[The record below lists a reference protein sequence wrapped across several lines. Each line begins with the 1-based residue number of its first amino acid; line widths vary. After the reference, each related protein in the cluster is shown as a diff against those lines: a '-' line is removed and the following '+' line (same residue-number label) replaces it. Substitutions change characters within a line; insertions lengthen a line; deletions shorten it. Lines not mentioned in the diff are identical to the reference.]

1 MKNFLKRFFMK
12 PKYLPVEDVA
22 VINEIDVN
30 SVKSLYS
37 KKTVFGNEERFKM
50 IDGKLFVLEN
60 YKYPFADELNDL
72 RQKALILAHNENNL
86 CKQLSKLSGIKKTT
100 LDKYFYRF
108 TFKQIKRAKEI
119 IALLTL
125 YINQNSLI
133 PIEDLTYDY

>member
-1 MKNFLKRFFMK
+1 MKELLKRFFMK

-30 SVKSLYS
+30 SLKSLYS
-37 KKTVFGNEERFKM
+37 KNTVFGNEERFKM
-50 IDGKLFVLEN
+50 IDGKLYVLEN

-72 RQKALILAHNENNL
+72 RQKALILAYNENNL

-108 TFKQIKRAKEI
+108 TFKQIKQAKEI